1 MGMEKVVACLYR
13 RPNALYRLIC
23 FPWAGSGA
31 NHFAQWGKHFDNAIE
46 VYSIRLPGRESR
58 VNEPF
63 AKDMKTII
71 NDITSVLLH
80 DLQEKPFAFF
90 GHSFGSYVSFA
101 VAVHLKEKYGLQ
113 PVHLFISSAGAPHA
127 TFCYP
132 LRTVKDKDEAEII
145 KGIQSL
151 GGIPPEF
158 LQNKSVMKHFIP
170 ALKAD
175 LAVVQSFLF
184 EELVMDGLSCGLT
197 CFGGSEDWP
206 LDLEAWKDVTSGDT
220 TIHKLPGGH
229 LYLLDPANEIFMAD
243 HMTKCIETANL

>member
-1 MGMEKVVACLYR
+1 MEKVVACLYR
-13 RPNALYRLIC
+13 RPTALYRLIC

-31 NHFAQWGKHFDNAIE
+31 AHFAQWGKHFDKTIE

-63 AKDMKTII
+63 AKDMKTIV
-71 NDITSVLLH
+71 NDITSVLLQ

-101 VAVHLKEKYGLQ
+101 VAVHLKEKYGIQ
-113 PVHLFISSAGAPHA
+113 PVHLFISSAGAPHV

-132 LRTVKDKDEAEII
+132 LRTVKDKDEEEII

-151 GGIPPEF
+151 GGTLPEF
-158 LQNKSVMKHFIP
+158 MKNKKYMKHYIP

-184 EELVMDGLSCGLT
+184 EELVMDGLSCDLT
-197 CFGGSEDWP
+197 CFGGSEDWL
-206 LDLEAWKDVTSGDT
+206 LDIEAWKDVTSGVT
-220 TIHKLPGGH
+220 AIHKRPGGH
-229 LYLLDPANEIFMAD
+229 FYLLDPANEIFMAD
-243 HMTKCIETANL
+243 HMTKCIETDDL